1 MRVLVCGGRDW
12 TNQEAINRRLYL
24 LGGGHVIVHGA
35 ARGADTMAG
44 IAARGLGLTVEEFPA
59 DWNKFGKRAGILRN
73 LQMLDTK
80 PDLVIAFHS
89 DIASSKG
96 TGHTVGEA
104 RRRGIPVEVISSP
117 VSNPPPPP
125 IQYKGL

>member
-1 MRVLVCGGRDW
+1 MRILVCGGREW
-12 TNQEAINRRLYL
+12 NNHARIMARLAP
-24 LGGGHVIVHGA
+24 LGQGHVIVHGA
-35 ARGADTMAG
+35 ARGADTQAG
-44 IAARGLGLTVEEFPA
+44 QVAQTLGLVVEAFPA
-59 DWNKFGKRAGILRN
+59 NWDKFGKRAGILRN

-104 RRRGIPVEVISSP
+104 RRRGIPVEVIS
-117 VSNPPPPP
+117 
-125 IQYKGL
+125 G